1 MQSSHVFTNVTGDI
15 AGDIGAEMSEA
26 QVKRLKSISFC
37 GTHTF
42 VRSQRDSLIHFFV
55 CVLKRA
61 HSCVYLD
68 CS

>member
-15 AGDIGAEMSEA
+15 AGAEMSEA
-26 QVKRLKSISFC
+26 QVKRLKGISFC
-37 GTHTF
+37 GTHTHS
-42 VRSQRDSLIHFFV
+42 RRNSLVHFFV